1 MGVPDA
7 MKARIGKGKLARKHY
22 TGTVTFEICGA
33 LMSWRPRNSRKAVWL
48 IWLAGFFSASSV
60 LAEPWQNLTQPIG
73 RLLIDPPQ
81 SALTVNRYLMS
92 LDPNIK
98 PATFPFEL
106 STDVT
111 KIQTTQTLY
120 FVRVY
125 NESSGSFPVGSWI
138 MRASEA
144 RGLTP
149 AQIRNIQA
157 LPAEPTDFTFVE
169 VPAGIIVY
177 TGLAGP
183 IEGWGQGGATQSKM
197 MGPPFVPRENFI
209 NRQPL
214 GNCFLCY
221 EVLAP
226 TGNAA
231 RLASVLDRTTPVP
244 YTSLDNLYN
253 NLDSMYFGPTATK
266 FRAALNAL
274 TGEGAVG
281 SQTVALGNTTSFVQG
296 VSQDAERWIAQGA
309 WALRS
314 TSELTNPI
322 NRSNGLWANLT
333 GGTSRLK
340 GGQDTATVQSSGAG
354 LQMGMRR
361 QLSSNHLVGIA
372 LGATNSNYSVND
384 RATHGTLNGFNAALY
399 GAVSVDR
406 AYVLGTL
413 AYSRS
418 NTDLDRAVSVQT
430 LFNQQKASFAT
441 NVVSLRL
448 EAGYRLQLGQGSL
461 NTNLNNAN
469 PNNANP
475 GSQLF
480 NLALTP
486 FVALEPTVLWQNA
499 FTERMSASQ
508 PNATNL
514 GLNYQSQQITSLPVT
529 LGIQID
535 STMNSRQGWLVR
547 PWARLAWVHEFN
559 PTRQLDASLQL
570 LPNQTFTVYGAS
582 APRNLGK
589 ASFGVAGTNSEGL
602 TAYLTID
609 TAFSSTSQ
617 AFAAR
622 AGINLSF

>member
-1 MGVPDA
+1 
-7 MKARIGKGKLARKHY
+7 
-22 TGTVTFEICGA
+22 
-33 LMSWRPRNSRKAVWL
+33 
-48 IWLAGFFSASSV
+48 
-60 LAEPWQNLTQPIG
+60 
-73 RLLIDPPQ
+73 
-81 SALTVNRYLMS
+81 
-92 LDPNIK
+92 
-98 PATFPFEL
+98 
-106 STDVT
+106 
-111 KIQTTQTLY
+111 
-120 FVRVY
+120 
-125 NESSGSFPVGSWI
+125 
-138 MRASEA
+138 
-144 RGLTP
+144 
-149 AQIRNIQA
+149 
-157 LPAEPTDFTFVE
+157 
-169 VPAGIIVY
+169 
-177 TGLAGP
+177 
-183 IEGWGQGGATQSKM
+183 
-197 MGPPFVPRENFI
+197 
-209 NRQPL
+209 
-214 GNCFLCY
+214 
-221 EVLAP
+221 VLAP

-231 RLASVLDRTTPVP
+231 RLASVLDRNTPVP

-281 SQTVALGNTTSFVQG
+281 SQTVALGNTTSFVQT
-296 VSQDAERWIAQGA
+296 VSQDAERWIARGA
-309 WALRS
+309 LTSQSTTALTHS
-314 TSELTNPI
+314 TNPT
-322 NRSNGLWANLT
+322 NSANATNHSNGLWASLT
-333 GGTSRLK
+333 GGTSRLR

-361 QLSSNHLVGIA
+361 QLSPNLLVGIA
-372 LGATNSNYSVND
+372 LGATNSNYSVNA

-399 GAVSVDR
+399 SAVSVDR

-418 NTDLDRAVSVQT
+418 NTDLDRTVSVQT
-430 LFNQQKASFAT
+430 LYNQQKGSFAT

-448 EAGYRLQLGQGSL
+448 EAGYRLQLGQGSS
-461 NTNLNNAN
+461 NANLNPAN
-469 PNNANP
+469 PNNTNP

-480 NLALTP
+480 NLDLTP
-486 FVALEPTVLWQNA
+486 FVAVEPAVLWQNA

-508 PNATNL
+508 PNAPHL

-535 STMNSRQGWLVR
+535 SAMNSSQGWLVR

-589 ASFGVAGTNSEGL
+589 ASFGVTGTNTEGL

>member
-1 MGVPDA
+1 M
-7 MKARIGKGKLARKHY
+7 
-22 TGTVTFEICGA
+22 
-33 LMSWRPRNSRKAVWL
+33 
-48 IWLAGFFSASSV
+48 
-60 LAEPWQNLTQPIG
+60 AEPWQNLTQPIG

-81 SALTVNRYLMS
+81 TALTVNRYLMS

-197 MGPPFVPRENFI
+197 MGPPFVPRENYI

-231 RLASVLDRTTPVP
+231 RLASVLDRSTPVP

-274 TGEGAVG
+274 SGEGAVG

-296 VSQDAERWIAQGA
+296 VSQDAERWIARGA
-309 WALRS
+309 FTSQTTSALTHS
-314 TSELTNPI
+314 TNPT
-322 NRSNGLWANLT
+322 NRANGLWANLT
-333 GGTSRLK
+333 GGASRLK

-354 LQMGMRR
+354 LQIGMRR
-361 QLSSNHLVGIA
+361 QLSPNHLVGIA

-399 GAVSVDR
+399 GAANVDR

-418 NTDLDRAVSVQT
+418 NTDLDRTVSVQT
-430 LFNQQKASFAT
+430 LYNQQKASFST

-448 EAGYRLQLGQGSL
+448 EAGYRLQLGEGGPH
-461 NTNLNNAN
+461 TNLNQAS
-469 PNNANP
+469 P
-475 GSQLF
+475 GSRTF
-480 NLALTP
+480 NLDLTP
-486 FVALEPTVLWQNA
+486 FVAVEPTVLWQNA
-499 FTERMSASQ
+499 FTERMSAPQSNAT
-508 PNATNL
+508 NATNL
-514 GLNYQSQQITSLPVT
+514 GLNYQSQQITSLPVS

-535 STMNSRQGWLVR
+535 STINSRQGWLVR

-589 ASFGVAGTNSEGL
+589 ASFGVAGTNTEGL

>member
-1 MGVPDA
+1 MMHG
-7 MKARIGKGKLARKHY
+7 
-22 TGTVTFEICGA
+22 
-33 LMSWRPRNSRKAVWL
+33 RPGNPRKANRLVWL
-48 IWLAGFFSASSV
+48 ALSFFASPV
-60 LAEPWQNLTQPIG
+60 FAEPWQNLTQPIG
-73 RLLIDPPQ
+73 DLLIDPPQ

-92 LDPNIK
+92 LDPNIT

-125 NESSGSFPVGSWI
+125 NESAGSFPVGSWI

-157 LPAEPTDFTFVE
+157 LPAEPTDFTFVQ

-197 MGPPFVPRENFI
+197 MGPPFVPRENYI

-214 GNCFLCY
+214 GDCFLCY

-231 RLASVLDRTTPVP
+231 RVASVLDRTTPIP
-244 YTSLDNLYN
+244 YSGLDNLYN
-253 NLDSMYFGPTATK
+253 NLDSMYFGPTATQ

-274 TGEGAVG
+274 SGEGAVG
-281 SQTVALGNTTSFVQG
+281 SQTVALGNSSSFVQA
-296 VSQDAERWIAQGA
+296 VSQEAERWIARGA
-309 WALRS
+309 LTSQS
-314 TSELTNPI
+314 TSALTSSTNSA
-322 NRSNGLWANLT
+322 NRANGLWASLT
-333 GGTSRLK
+333 GGTATLR

-354 LQMGMRR
+354 LQIGMRR
-361 QLSSNHLVGIA
+361 QLSPNHMVGIA
-372 LGATNSNYSVND
+372 LGATNSNYSVNA
-384 RATHGTLNGFNAALY
+384 RATHGTLNGINAALY
-399 GAVSVDR
+399 GVARLDR

-418 NTDLDRAVSVQT
+418 NTDLDRTVSVQT
-430 LFNQQKASFAT
+430 LYNQQKASFAT

-448 EAGYRLQLGQGSL
+448 EAGYRLQLGEGGP
-461 NTNLNNAN
+461 NTNLGDANLNNAR
-469 PNNANP
+469 P
-475 GSQLF
+475 GSRPF
-480 NLALTP
+480 NLDLTP

-499 FTERMSASQ
+499 FTERMSAAQS
-508 PNATNL
+508 NATNL
-514 GLNYQSQQITSLPVT
+514 GLSFQSQQITSLPVT
-529 LGIQID
+529 LGVQVD
-535 STMNSRQGWLVR
+535 STVSSRQGWLVR

-559 PTRQLDASLQL
+559 PTRQLNASLQL

-589 ASFGVAGTNSEGL
+589 VSFGIAGTNAEGL

>member
-1 MGVPDA
+1 M
-7 MKARIGKGKLARKHY
+7 
-22 TGTVTFEICGA
+22 
-33 LMSWRPRNSRKAVWL
+33 
-48 IWLAGFFSASSV
+48 
-60 LAEPWQNLTQPIG
+60 AEPWQNLTQPIG

-125 NESSGSFPVGSWI
+125 NEPSGSFPVGSWI

-177 TGLAGP
+177 TGVAGP

-197 MGPPFVPRENFI
+197 MGPPYVPRENYI

-231 RLASVLDRTTPVP
+231 RLASVLDRSTPVP

-281 SQTVALGNTTSFVQG
+281 SQTVVLGNTASFVQG
-296 VSQDAERWIAQGA
+296 VSQDAERWIARDA
-309 WALRS
+309 WTLRS
-314 TSELTNPI
+314 TSALTHSTNPT
-322 NRSNGLWANLT
+322 NAANATNHSNGLWANLT

-340 GGQDTATVQSSGAG
+340 GGQDTATVQSSGVG
-354 LQMGMRR
+354 LQIGMRR
-361 QLSSNHLVGIA
+361 QLSPNHLVGFA

-399 GAVSVDR
+399 GAASVDR

-418 NTDLDRAVSVQT
+418 NTDLDRTVSVQT
-430 LFNQQKASFAT
+430 LLNQQKASFST

-448 EAGYRLQLGQGSL
+448 EAGYRLQLGQGSV
-461 NTNLNNAN
+461 NTNLNDAN
-469 PNNANP
+469 SNNVTS

-480 NLALTP
+480 NLGLTP
-486 FVALEPTVLWQNA
+486 FVAVEPTVLWQNA
-499 FTERMSASQ
+499 FTERMSAAQ

-514 GLNYQSQQITSLPVT
+514 GLNYQSQQITSLPVS
-529 LGIQID
+529 LGIQLD
-535 STMNSRQGWLVR
+535 STINSRQGWLVR

-589 ASFGVAGTNSEGL
+589 ASFGVAGTNTEGL

-609 TAFSSTSQ
+609 TAFSTTSQ